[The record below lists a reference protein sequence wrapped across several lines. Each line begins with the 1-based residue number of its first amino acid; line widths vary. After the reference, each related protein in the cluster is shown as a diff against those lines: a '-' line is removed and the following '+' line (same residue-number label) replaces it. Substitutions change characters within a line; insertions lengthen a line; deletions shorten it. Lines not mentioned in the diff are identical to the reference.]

1 MKRGEILRRLN
12 TVERELREL
21 REEVANKPQWQPC
34 CWPAHRPHGAAP
46 DSCSPSPPQT
56 IRRKSRLQK
65 LSRVN
70 HTSRPPR
77 TSAGCRVSCTTP

>member
-34 CWPAHRPHGAAP
+34 CWPAQHNPQWQP
-46 DSCSPSPPQT
+46 YNWPPQYSPQDEWT
-56 IRRKSRLQK
+56 IWT
-65 LSRVN
+65 VDVTN
-70 HTSRPPR
+70 PPPY
-77 TSAGCRVSCTTP
+77 TMSIW